1 MTSGSENEHRQ
12 FWQTQARYVS
22 RRVNLG
28 WWFETMTAPLLGAAM
43 IGSAALLL
51 LRREFP
57 ETPFWM
63 LIVGVTGLLFCVA
76 IASYWRASKRFE
88 KAEQALVRMEATM
101 RLRNALSAAS
111 AGVAPWPGPVAKVDA
126 GLRWQWNRLWV
137 PMLGALSLLAAGLW
151 IPVSAT
157 TAATY
162 AAPEQ
167 PQAWSQL
174 NTELDFLA
182 QEEVADEPYIEEMR
196 KKLDELQAQEEEQWF
211 SHSSLEAT
219 DSLKESHRAETER
232 VEKELGRAESAIEAL
247 GNNPN
252 GNPAE
257 QARLMEAFDQAVE
270 GLRNGAMKPN
280 PELLEQMQKLDLK
293 NLDQL
298 TPEQLKQLGENL
310 KKHAKCMGKCNG
322 EGKDQGLADGNG
334 EGKKADDEV
343 EGLGKGGISR
353 GPGHDPNLLGEE
365 KEAVQT
371 GETSPLETRDLSK
384 SAPGDLLELQENEHD
399 VDQSASRLSA
409 GGNTDSTGTGG
420 DRVWKESLDP
430 AEQRVL
436 KKFFE

>member
-1 MTSGSENEHRQ
+1 VIDGAVDLLAELKGRSHAT
-12 FWQTQARYVS
+12 
-22 RRVNLG
+22 LG
-28 WWFETMTAPLLGAAM
+28 LLTGNTAGGAATKV
-43 IGSAALLL
+43 GHFGLAAY
-51 LRREFP
+51 FP
-57 ETPFWM
+57 F
-63 LIVGVTGLLFCVA
+63 GAYGCDHHD
-76 IASYWRASKRFE
+76 R
-88 KAEQALVRMEATM
+88 
-101 RLRNALSAAS
+101 
-111 AGVAPWPGPVAKVDA
+111 
-126 GLRWQWNRLWV
+126 NRLGPIAQQRAAAHAGRDFSADQTWIIGDT
-137 PMLGALSLLAAGLW
+137 PKDIACAKAIGARCLA
-151 IPVSAT
+151 VAT
-157 TAATY
+157 GRFTT
-162 AAPEQ
+162 
-167 PQAWSQL
+167 
-174 NTELDFLA
+174 TELEA
-182 QEEVADEPYIEEMR
+182 HGADRVVMR

-232 VEKELGRAESAIEAL
+232 VEKELGRAESALEAL

-257 QARLMEAFDQAVE
+257 QARLMEAFDQVVE

-310 KKHAKCMGKCNG
+310 KKHAKCLGKCNG

-334 EGKKADDEV
+334 EGKKADDEA

-399 VDQSASRLSA
+399 VDLSASRLSA

-420 DRVWKESLDP
+420 DRIWKESLDP
-430 AEQRVL
+430 DEQRVL